1 MYRIALKYFSDIRK
15 FNFPTKI
22 DMIIRLTLETGMKK
36 LLKSKKNVTNIG
48 APDKQIVFLK
58 ASFLQ
63 DKQILLTIK
72 NFWQYRETILISS
85 KLLRMGIQKTLHQKN
100 F

>member
-48 APDKQIVFLK
+48 RPDEQIVFLK
-58 ASFLQ
+58 APFLQ
-63 DKQILLTIK
+63 YKQILLTIK
-72 NFWQYRETILISS
+72 ISGNTSKQY
-85 KLLRMGIQKTLHQKN
+85 
-100 F
+100 

>member
-48 APDKQIVFLK
+48 APDEQIVFLK
-58 ASFLQ
+58 APFLQ
-63 DKQILLTIK
+63 YKQILLTIK
-72 NFWQYRETILISS
+72 NFWQYLETILISS